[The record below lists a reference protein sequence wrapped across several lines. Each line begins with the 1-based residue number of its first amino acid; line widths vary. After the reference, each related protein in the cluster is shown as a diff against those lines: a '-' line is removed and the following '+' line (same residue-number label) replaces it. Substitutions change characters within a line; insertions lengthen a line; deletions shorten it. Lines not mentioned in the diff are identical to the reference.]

1 MVVIFPSLGIVVLTK
16 SLSSNMF
23 EYLKKL
29 FSKTPEKELT
39 FEEKIKKLQ
48 DQREALLQEQIKLH
62 ELEGK

>member
-1 MVVIFPSLGIVVLTK
+1 
-16 SLSSNMF
+16 MF